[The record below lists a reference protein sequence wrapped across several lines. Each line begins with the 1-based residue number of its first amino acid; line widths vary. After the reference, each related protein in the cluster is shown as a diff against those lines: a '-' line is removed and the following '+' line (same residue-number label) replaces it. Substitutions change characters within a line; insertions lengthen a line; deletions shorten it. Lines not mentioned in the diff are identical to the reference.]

1 MVEKDRSS
9 FVNKTY
15 LLIMLPKF
23 YQTHLKSQLS
33 TAEYLLLQILI
44 NVLQVIKTV
53 SLEAVANALPIP
65 IEFESRRK
73 KVQRFLSLPNLDIK
87 KIWFPIVIEWLE
99 IYFEPQQIIYL
110 AIDRTNW
117 GCINLFMVSV
127 IWDKRSFPIYFELLS
142 KLGSSNLDEQKRIL
156 SQVFPIVKDYNICV
170 LGDREFCSVN
180 LANWLCEQKVYFC
193 LRLKKNHFIERE
205 TDIWLALDDLG
216 LSPGLSFFL
225 KGVKVTKTKGL
236 RGFNLAGKWK
246 RKILG
251 VAPEE
256 GWFILTNLDSLKSAI
271 SAYKRRFD
279 IEEMFRDFKKGGY
292 NLEDTN
298 VSNKRLI
305 SFILLI
311 AIAYTCATISGQQI
325 KRKGVQKYVGRVKEY
340 GRTARRHS
348 SFYIGLYGQ
357 TWVNFVEPCQDL
369 VTDLMKLS
377 RNKRKYYQRGLRA
390 MELILSVS

>member
-1 MVEKDRSS
+1 
-9 FVNKTY
+9 
-15 LLIMLPKF
+15 MLPKF
-23 YQTHLKSQLS
+23 YQTHLKSQMS

-44 NVLQVIKTV
+44 NVLQVIKKV
-53 SLEAVANALPIP
+53 SLEAVSNALPVP
-65 IEFESRRK
+65 IKFESRRK
-73 KVQRFLSLPNLDIK
+73 KVQRFLSLPNLSIK
-87 KIWFPIVIEWLE
+87 KIWLPIVIKWLE
-99 IYFEPQQIIYL
+99 IYFEPQKIIHL

-142 KLGSSNLDEQKRIL
+142 KLGSSNLDEQKIIL
-156 SQVFPIVKDYNICV
+156 SQVLPIVKNYNVCV

-180 LANWLCEQKVYFC
+180 LANWLCEQKVDFC

-205 TDIWLALDDLG
+205 TDIWLELDNLG

-225 KGVKVTKTKGL
+225 KGVKVTKTKGI
-236 RGFNLAGKWK
+236 RGFNLACKWK

-251 VAPEE
+251 VSPEE
-256 GWFILTNLDSLKSAI
+256 GWFILTNLDSLDSAI

-279 IEEMFRDFKKGGY
+279 IEEMFRDLKKGGY

-298 VSNKRLI
+298 VSDKRLI
-305 SFILLI
+305 SLILLI
-311 AIAYTCATISGQQI
+311 AIAYTSATISGQQI
-325 KRKGVQKYVGRVKEY
+325 KNKGVQKYVGRIKEY
-340 GRTARRHS
+340 GRTTRRHS

-357 TWVNFVEPCQDL
+357 TWVNFLEPCQDL
-369 VTDLMKLS
+369 VTELMKLC

-390 MELILSVS
+390 MELILSAS

>member
-44 NVLQVIKTV
+44 NVLQVIKKV

-73 KVQRFLSLPNLDIK
+73 KVQRFLSVPNLDIK

-99 IYFEPQQIIYL
+99 IYFEPKKIIYL

-127 IWDKRSFPIYFELLS
+127 IWDKRSFPIYFELLP
-142 KLGSSNLDEQKRIL
+142 KLGSSNLNEQKRIL

-205 TDIWLALDDLG
+205 TDIWLELDDLG
-216 LSPGLSFFL
+216 LSPGISFFL

-236 RGFNLAGKWK
+236 RGFNLACKWK

-251 VAPEE
+251 VAPKE
-256 GWFILTNLDSLKSAI
+256 GWFILTNMSSLELAI
-271 SAYKRRFD
+271 AAYKRRFD

-298 VSNKRLI
+298 VSDKRLI
-305 SFILLI
+305 ALILLI
-311 AIAYTCATISGQQI
+311 ANAYTGATISGQKI

-369 VTDLMKLS
+369 VTDLIRLS

>member
-1 MVEKDRSS
+1 
-9 FVNKTY
+9 
-15 LLIMLPKF
+15 MLPKF

-33 TAEYLLLQILI
+33 TAEYLLLQIMI
-44 NVLQVIKTV
+44 NVLQVIKKV

-73 KVQRFLSLPNLDIK
+73 KVQRSLSVPNLDIK

-99 IYFEPQQIIYL
+99 IYFEPQKIIYL

-127 IWDKRSFPIYFELLS
+127 IWDKRSFPIYYELLP

-170 LGDREFCSVN
+170 LGDREFSSVN
-180 LANWLCEQKVYFC
+180 LANWLCEQKVYFF
-193 LRLKKNHFIERE
+193 LRLKNNHFIERE
-205 TDIWLALDDLG
+205 TDIWLELDDLG
-216 LSPGLSFFL
+216 LYPGISFFL
-225 KGVKVTKTKGL
+225 KGVKVTKTKGV
-236 RGFNLAGKWK
+236 RGFKLACKWK

-251 VAPEE
+251 VAPKE
-256 GWFILTNLDSLKSAI
+256 GWFILTNMSSLELAI
-271 SAYKRRFD
+271 AAYKRRFD

-298 VSNKRLI
+298 VSDKRLI
-305 SFILLI
+305 ALILLI
-311 AIAYTCATISGQQI
+311 AIAYTGATISGQKI

-340 GRTARRHS
+340 GRTTRRHS

-357 TWVNFVEPCQDL
+357 TWVNFVEQCQDL
-369 VTDLMKLS
+369 VTDLIRLS

>member
-1 MVEKDRSS
+1 
-9 FVNKTY
+9 
-15 LLIMLPKF
+15 MLPKF

-33 TAEYLLLQILI
+33 TTEYLLLQILI
-44 NVLQVIKTV
+44 NVLQMIKKV

-73 KVQRFLSLPNLDIK
+73 KVQRFLSLPNIDIK

-99 IYFEPQQIIYL
+99 IYFKPQQIIYL

-117 GCINLFMVSV
+117 GCINLFLVSV

-156 SQVFPIVKDYNICV
+156 SEVLPIINNYHVCV

-180 LANWLCEQKVYFC
+180 LANWLWEQKVYFC
-193 LRLKKNHFIERE
+193 LRLKKNHFVERE
-205 TDIWLALDDLG
+205 TEIWLELDDLG

-236 RGFNLAGKWK
+236 RGFNLACKWK

-256 GWFILTNLDSLKSAI
+256 GWFILTNLENLKSAI
-271 SAYKRRFD
+271 SAYKKRFD
-279 IEEMFRDFKKGGY
+279 IEEMFRDFKQGGY

-298 VSNKRLI
+298 VSDKRLI
-305 SFILLI
+305 SLILLI
-311 AIAYTCATISGQQI
+311 AIAYICATISGQQI

-357 TWVNFVEPCQDL
+357 TWVNFLELCQDL
-369 VTDLMKLS
+369 VTDLMKFS

-390 MELILSVS
+390 MKLILSVS